1 MKLRRILWSALIL
14 FGVLVVAWA
23 ALVAREF
30 AAGALPAGA
39 EKLAATTVQIERG
52 EYLARI
58 GNCAGCHT
66 ARGGEPYAGGRP
78 VDTPFG
84 AVYAGN
90 LTPDRAT
97 GIGDWSGADFYRALH
112 EGRSRDGRML
122 YPAFPY
128 PNFTQVTREDSD
140 AIFAYLRQRV
150 QPVHQV
156 NTAHALSFPYDSSLA
171 LATWRL
177 LYFKPADNKADDK
190 QSADAAW
197 QRGAYLVQ
205 GLAHCGACHS
215 TRNAL
220 GAPLAGHAYDGAMM
234 PLNDW
239 YAPSLTARDETSVA
253 DWPLDDIARWLQSGT
268 SSRGSAFGPMA
279 EVVFQSTQYL
289 NADDATAMAT
299 YLKALPVTRGVAFKA
314 SASPVASGKGVAA
327 DRGAQLYRE
336 HCAACHGKEGEG
348 KAGAYPALV
357 GNRTVL
363 MGNTA
368 NLFRVALSG
377 GFAAA
382 TAGNPRPHGMPPF
395 YHLLG
400 DDELIALLNHVRGAW
415 GNNAAALT
423 SLDLIHYRD
432 ALRSA
437 RP

>member
-1 MKLRRILWSALIL
+1 MKLRRVFWGALIV
-14 FGVLVVAWA
+14 FGLLVVVWA

-30 AAGALPAGA
+30 ATSALPANTDKFA
-39 EKLAATTVQIERG
+39 VTATQIERG

-66 ARGGEPYAGGRP
+66 ARGGEAYAGGHA

-97 GIGDWSGADFYRALH
+97 GIGDWSSDAFYRALH

-140 AIFAYLRQRV
+140 AIYAYLMNRV
-150 QPVHQV
+150 APVHRV
-156 NTAHALSFPYDSSLA
+156 NTAHALTFPYDSSLA
-171 LATWRL
+171 LAMWRL
-177 LYFKPADNKADDK
+177 LYFKPASLQVDTS
-190 QSADAAW
+190 QSAAW

-239 YAPSLTARDETSVA
+239 YAPSLTARDEASVA
-253 DWPLDDIARWLQSGT
+253 DWPLQDIARWLQSGT
-268 SSRGSAFGPMA
+268 SPQGAAFGPMA
-279 EVVFQSTQYL
+279 EIVFQSTQYL
-289 NADDATAMAT
+289 SNDDALAMAT
-299 YLKALPVTRGVAFKA
+299 YLKALPVTRGVAFKP
-314 SASPVASGKGVAA
+314 SPQTVSSGHTAAA
-327 DRGAQLYRE
+327 DRGSALYKE
-336 HCAACHGKEGEG
+336 HCASCHGKDGEG
-348 KAGAYPALV
+348 KAGAYPALA

-363 MGNTA
+363 MANTT
-368 NLFRVALSG
+368 NLYRVVLSG
-377 GFAAA
+377 GFAPA
-382 TAGNPRPHGMPPF
+382 TAGNPQPHGMPPF

-400 DDELIALLNHVRGAW
+400 DDDLTALLNYVRSAW
-415 GNNAAALT
+415 GNNAPAIT
-423 SLDLIHYRD
+423 TLDLIHYRD
-432 ALRSA
+432 ALRSTQH
-437 RP
+437 